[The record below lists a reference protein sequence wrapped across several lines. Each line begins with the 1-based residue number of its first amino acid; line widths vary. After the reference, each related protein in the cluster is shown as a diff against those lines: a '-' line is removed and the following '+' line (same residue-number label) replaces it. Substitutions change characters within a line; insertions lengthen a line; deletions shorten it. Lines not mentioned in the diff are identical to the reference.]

1 MTRECL
7 KCGKSVP
14 PGAIRCTHCE
24 ALMPSEVLQG
34 DLSTRPG
41 VQNRWEALES
51 LGTWSGQKVYRV
63 KNRTTGIECAL
74 RMLPVTLAGDDKVKE
89 RMSAVIG
96 RQAGLAGLAGV
107 LPIDKYEVE
116 DRTPFFVHG
125 AVRGE
130 TLQDRLKRDHR
141 LPAAEVRRI
150 GVAVAEIL
158 GRAHAAGVQHG
169 DLRSTSVLL
178 GEAGEV
184 VVTDFGVGK
193 VVADA
198 SARALDGGVGG
209 PRGGFHRSP
218 EIRKTELPTVG
229 SDLYALGCLLFEAVS
244 GERRFPDAYRHA
256 CDDPHKGVAFPDPC
270 VAQGDLEPPLRSAIR
285 KLLAP
290 HAGDR
295 FPDAAAAAAAI
306 RGGPFIPVP
315 ILDGGAKFS
324 PPAGASAAHA
334 PPPAPA
340 KMPAPSPAPAK
351 VSAPP
356 PPPAPPKPAATAPA
370 APPRPPQA
378 PPKKSGGGGFGKL
391 LVGIV
396 LVAGGAGAGWWFSRY
411 SSAGIGRDPATEEIV
426 VKDLGP
432 APPALPDLP
441 PPPPSP
447 LGGRTLPD
455 HVVQRD
461 GRLWSNLDGAE
472 LVFIPEGAA
481 ILGADDGAPDEQPS
495 VRVAISAYL
504 IDRHEVT
511 VAQYIRFC
519 DATGRPLPTQP
530 ATGGLRHPVV
540 NVSWNDADA
549 FARWAKRR
557 LPTEAEWERA
567 ARGPS
572 GNAFPWGAADDAAK
586 RNGPGSEDGWPGM
599 APCGSIL
606 SGQSPFGVIDA
617 IGNAWEWCA
626 DWYSKDA
633 WRTGTGPDPQGPS
646 AGTDRVTRG
655 GSFLLG
661 PPMRASFRN
670 RAAPSVRFEDLG
682 FRCVLPLR

>member
-1 MTRECL
+1 MARECL
-7 KCGKSVP
+7 KCGKTVP

-51 LGTWSGQKVYRV
+51 LGTWAGQKVYRV
-63 KNRTTGIECAL
+63 KNRTTGLEGAL
-74 RMLPVTLAGDDKVKE
+74 RMLPVTLAGDDQVRE
-89 RMSAVIG
+89 RMSAQIA
-96 RQAGLAGLAGV
+96 RQEGLAGLAGV
-107 LPIDKYEVE
+107 LPVDKYEVE
-116 DRTPFFVHG
+116 DRTPFFVHD

-150 GVAVAEIL
+150 GVALAEIL
-158 GRAHAAGVQHG
+158 GRVHAKGLHHG
-169 DLRSTSVLL
+169 DLRSSHVILVES
-178 GEAGEV
+178 GDV

-198 SARALDGGVGG
+198 SARALDGGAGG
-209 PRGGFHRSP
+209 ARGGFHRSP

-256 CDDPHKGVAFPDPC
+256 CDDARKGVAFPDPC
-270 VAQGDLEPPLRSAIR
+270 VAAGDLEAPLKGAIR

-306 RGGPFIPVP
+306 RGGPFVPVAV
-315 ILDGGAKFS
+315 LDGGAKYS
-324 PPAGASAAHA
+324 
-334 PPPAPA
+334 
-340 KMPAPSPAPAK
+340 
-351 VSAPP
+351 PP
-356 PPPAPPKPAATAPA
+356 PPPPKPSGAAKPHAPAPPHAPAKPPAAA
-370 APPRPPQA
+370 APRPPQPQA
-378 PPKKSGGGGFGKL
+378 PQRPSGKSGGGGFGKL
-391 LVGIV
+391 LIGVL
-396 LVAGGAGAGWWFSRY
+396 LVAGGAGAGWWFSRS
-411 SSAGIGRDPATEEIV
+411 SSADTGKDPATEEIV

-447 LGGRTLPD
+447 LGGRTLPE

-472 LVFIPEGAA
+472 LVFIPDGTA
-481 ILGADDGAPDEQPS
+481 ILGADDGAPDEQPTL
-495 VRVAISAYL
+495 RVPISPYL

-530 ATGGLRHPVV
+530 ASGGLRHPVV
-540 NVSWNDADA
+540 NVSWVDADA

-567 ARGPS
+567 ARGPA
-572 GNAFPWGAADDAAK
+572 GHAFPWGAADDPAK

-606 SGQSPFGVIDA
+606 SGQSPFGMIDA

-626 DWYSKDA
+626 DWYSKDP
-633 WRTGTGPDPQGPS
+633 WRAGAEPDPQGPK

-655 GSFLLG
+655 GSYLLG